1 MEGTRLYVFTVMQ
14 ILAVGVLFWF
24 LITWPTPW
32 NIQRYVGTTLCVAG
46 AIGIAT
52 ARYQLG
58 RSFSITARAKYLVT
72 RGMYSKIRNPIYV
85 CGWLMVAGFLMVMQR
100 PVLWILL
107 GAIVVGQTIRARREA
122 RVLESAFG
130 DEYREYRRKTWF

>member
-58 RSFSITARAKYLVT
+58 RSFSITARAKHLVT